1 MMSANVALLIIDM
14 QKAIDH
20 PSWGRR
26 NNSTTEINIS
36 CLLSSWRHNGKLVI
50 HIRHSSREEKST
62 YRPNQEGFEFK
73 PEVQPQNGETI
84 ITKSTN
90 NAFIGTELEAILFH
104 NGISTVIICGV
115 TTNNS
120 VEATARMAGDLGYQ
134 TFVVSDATAAFDK
147 VDYAGHHRTAE
158 EVHAMSLANLHGE
171 YATVASTEE
180 VLTKLLEKKS

>member
-1 MMSANVALLIIDM
+1 MSTNAALLIIDM

-26 NNSTTEINIS
+26 NNPKAENNLSR
-36 CLLSSWRHNGKLVI
+36 LLSAWRQNKRPVI
-50 HIRHSSREEKST
+50 HIRHSSREEKSI

-73 PEVQPQNGETI
+73 SAVQPQNGETI
-84 ITKSTN
+84 ITKNTN
-90 NAFIGTELEAILFH
+90 NAFIGTELEAILSRS
-104 NGISTVIICGV
+104 GISTVVICGV

-147 VDYAGHHRTAE
+147 VDYSGYHRTAE
-158 EVHAMSLANLHGE
+158 EVHAMSLANLQGE
-171 YATVASTEE
+171 YAMVASTAE
-180 VLTKLLEKKS
+180 VLTKLLEKRS